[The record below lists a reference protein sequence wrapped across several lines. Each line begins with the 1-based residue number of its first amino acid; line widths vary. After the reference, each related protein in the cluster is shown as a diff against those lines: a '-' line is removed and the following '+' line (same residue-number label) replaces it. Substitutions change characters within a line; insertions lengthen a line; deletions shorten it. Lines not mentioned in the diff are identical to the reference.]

1 MSMAPQTPMGKR
13 RIALGF
19 SALEFARLLQAQI
32 PEMTEGRLFRIETGR
47 LKARPEEKEIIA
59 RLLGCRT
66 WELDCEVNQ

>member
-47 LKARPEEKEIIA
+47 CEPTREETETIA
-59 RLLGCRT
+59 RLLGCKT
-66 WELDCEVNQ
+66 FELGM

>member
-1 MSMAPQTPMGKR
+1 MSGTNSIGQR
-13 RIALGF
+13 RRAIGF
-19 SALEFARLLQAQI
+19 TAQELADMIRAQI
-32 PEMTEGRLFRIETGR
+32 PSMTENRLTKIETGR

>member
-1 MSMAPQTPMGKR
+1 MSSTNAIGQR
-13 RIALGF
+13 RRAIGYTQQELA
-19 SALEFARLLQAQI
+19 EMIRAQV
-32 PEMTEGRLFRIETGR
+32 PGMTENRLTKIETGR